1 MLGQYGRMTLT
12 AGDLLYN
19 DVKAARAWYKDV
31 IGALEA
37 LILRHLKLR
46 VDAKLAFAVLT
57 PDENLRVLKKTRL
70 LDGHGWGL
78 RS

>member
-12 AGDLLYN
+12 AGDFLYD
-19 DVKAARAWYKDV
+19 DVKAARARHKDV
-31 IGALEA
+31 IRALEA
-37 LILRHLKLR
+37 LILRYLKLR
-46 VDAKLAFAVLT
+46 VDPKLAFAVLT